1 MFVKRIFVLT
11 LTGISALLALLALPA
26 LAGLDVQQWRTANG
40 ARVYFVANHD
50 LPMLDV
56 SASFEAGTA
65 RDTAATAGLSGM
77 THALMRLG
85 AGGLSEQQVA
95 ERLAD
100 VGAVMAQSQDADR
113 ASFSVRT
120 LSRARERSAA
130 LAVLQ
135 AVLSRPHFDPAILSR
150 EKARAIAG
158 LREAEI
164 QPEFIA
170 ERAFAARVFGTHP
183 YGFHE
188 RVETLAGLE
197 AAQLVAFHR
206 QFYRA
211 ANLTLVM
218 VGDMDRPTAEAIA
231 QQLTQD
237 LPTGPAAAPL
247 PPVAARDRAET
258 VVLPHHATQ
267 SHLLMGLPGMTRDDP
282 DYFPLLVGN
291 YILGGGG
298 FDSRLMHEIRD
309 QRGFSY
315 SVHSYFLPLR
325 QRGAFEI
332 GLQTRREATDEA
344 VAVVRATVQRF
355 IDEGPTEVELKQ
367 AQSNLTGSFPL
378 RLDSNKKIVEYL
390 AMLGFYGL
398 PLTWL
403 DDYPRRVA
411 AVTLADIRRAFRARV
426 VPEQMVTVVVG
437 GQGARGGK

>member
-1 MFVKRIFVLT
+1 MFAKQMLAVL
-11 LTGISALLALLALPA
+11 GMSFMAFSA
-26 LAGLDVQQWRTANG
+26 LAGLDVQQWQTANG

-56 SASFEAGTA
+56 SATFEAGTA
-65 RDTAATAGLSGM
+65 RDTAATAGLAGM
-77 THALMRLG
+77 SHALMRLG
-85 AGGLSEQQVA
+85 AGGLSEQQIA

-113 ASFSVRT
+113 AGFSVRT
-120 LSRARERSAA
+120 LSAASERKAA

-135 AVLSRPHFDPAILSR
+135 AVLSRPHFDPAVLSR

-158 LREAEI
+158 LREAET

-170 ERAFAARVFGTHP
+170 ERAFAAGVFGAHP
-183 YGFHE
+183 YGVQE
-188 RVETLAGLE
+188 RIETLAGLE
-197 AAQLVAFHR
+197 AGQLAAFHR
-206 QFYRA
+206 QYYRA
-211 ANLTLVM
+211 ANLTLVLM
-218 VGDMDRPTAEAIA
+218 GDIDRATAESIA
-231 QQLTQD
+231 QQLVQD
-237 LPTGPAAAPL
+237 LPPGPAADPL
-247 PPVAARDRAET
+247 PAVPLRTQAET
-258 VVLPHHATQ
+258 VILPHHATQ
-267 SHLLMGLPGMTRDDP
+267 SHLQMGLPGMTRDDP

-298 FDSRLMHEIRD
+298 FDSRLMQEIRD
-309 QRGFSY
+309 RRGFAY

-332 GLQTRREATDEA
+332 GLQTRRETTDEA
-344 VAVVRATVQRF
+344 LAVVRATVQRF
-355 IDEGPTEVELKQ
+355 IDEGPTAAELQQ
-367 AQSNLTGSFPL
+367 AQANLVGSFPL
-378 RLDSNKKIVEYL
+378 RLDSNKKIVEHL

-411 AVTLADIRRAFRARV
+411 AVTLDDIRRTFRARV
-426 VPEQMVTVVVG
+426 IPDQMVTVIVG

>member
-1 MFVKRIFVLT
+1 MFAKSFFVLA
-11 LTGISALLALLALPA
+11 LTGLMALPA
-26 LAGLDVQQWRTANG
+26 LAGLDVQQWRTAHG

-65 RDTAATAGLSGM
+65 RDTAALAGLSGM

-85 AGGLSEQQVA
+85 AGGLSEQQIA

-100 VGAVMAQSQDADR
+100 VGAVMAQSQDTDR
-113 ASFSVRT
+113 AGFSVRT
-120 LSRARERSAA
+120 LSGVRERESA

-135 AVLSRPHFDPAILSR
+135 AVLSRPHFDPAVLSR

-158 LREAEI
+158 LREAET

-170 ERAFAARVFGTHP
+170 ERTFAARVFGAHP

-188 RVETLAGLE
+188 RIETLAGLE
-197 AAQLVAFHR
+197 VTQLAAFHH
-206 QFYRA
+206 QHYRA

-218 VGDMDRPTAEAIA
+218 MGDIDRPTAEAIA
-231 QQLTQD
+231 QQLVRD
-237 LPTGPAAAPL
+237 LPEGPAAALL
-247 PPVAARDRAET
+247 PAVAPRDRAET
-258 VVLPHHATQ
+258 VVVPHHATQ
-267 SHLLMGLPGMTRDDP
+267 SHVLLGLPGMTRDDP
-282 DYFPLLVGN
+282 EYFPLLVGN

-309 QRGFSY
+309 RRGFAY

-344 VAVVRATVQRF
+344 LSVVRATLQRF

-367 AQSNLTGSFPL
+367 AQANLIGSFPL
-378 RLDSNKKIVEYL
+378 RLDSNKKIVEHL

-403 DDYPRRVA
+403 EDYPRRVA
-411 AVTLADIRRAFRARV
+411 MVTLEDIRRAFRARV
-426 VPEQMVTVVVG
+426 LPDQMVTVVVG
-437 GQGARGGK
+437 GQVARGGK

>member
-1 MFVKRIFVLT
+1 MAVNRIFALVLT
-11 LTGISALLALLALPA
+11 ALLALPA
-26 LAGLDVQQWRTANG
+26 QAGLEVQQWRTANG

-65 RDTAATAGLSGM
+65 RDTATTVGLSGM

-85 AGGLSEQQVA
+85 AGGSGVGGLNEQQIA

-100 VGAVMAQSQDADR
+100 VGAVMAQSQDEDR

-120 LSRARERSAA
+120 LSGVRERESA

-135 AVLSRPHFDPAILSR
+135 AVLSRPHFDPAVLSR

-158 LREAEI
+158 LREAET

-170 ERAFAARVFGTHP
+170 KRAFSERVFGTHP
-183 YGFHE
+183 YGLNE
-188 RVETLAGLE
+188 RIETLAGLE
-197 AAQLVAFHR
+197 ATQLAAFHR
-206 QFYRA
+206 QYYRA
-211 ANLTLVM
+211 ANLTLVLM
-218 VGDMDRPTAEAIA
+218 GDIDRPTAEAMA
-231 QQLTQD
+231 QQLVQD
-237 LPTGPAAAPL
+237 LPDGPAAAPL
-247 PPVAARDRAET
+247 PAVLPRDRAET
-258 VVLPHHATQ
+258 VVLPHHAMQ

-282 DYFPLLVGN
+282 EYFPLLVGN

-309 QRGFSY
+309 RRGFAY

-344 VAVVRATVQRF
+344 LSVVRATVQRF
-355 IDEGPTEVELKQ
+355 IEEGPTEVELKQ
-367 AQSNLTGSFPL
+367 AQAHLMGSFPL
-378 RLDSNKKIVEYL
+378 RLDSNKKIVDHL

-403 DDYPRRVA
+403 EDYPRRVA
-411 AVTLADIRRAFRARV
+411 AVTLEDIRRAFRARV
-426 VPEQMVTVVVG
+426 VPDQMVTVIVG